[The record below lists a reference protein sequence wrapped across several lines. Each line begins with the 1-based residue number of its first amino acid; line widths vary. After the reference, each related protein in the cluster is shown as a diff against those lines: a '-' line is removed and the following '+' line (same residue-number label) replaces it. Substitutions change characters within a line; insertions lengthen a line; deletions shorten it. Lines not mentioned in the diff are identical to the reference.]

1 MCLMFWEGV
10 KMNKKTFADVV
21 EGDIVYVAVG
31 DIVLGE
37 TVKHVEHF
45 KKRTHIRVTT
55 RKSKDYEDWFTM
67 CPNNNASRQSM
78 PTNAVL
84 FTEKADAWQYLLDK
98 AKKQYFD
105 AMNSVRNRK
114 NHLITICERMGL
126 EVEDV
131 IAEGA

>member
-1 MCLMFWEGV
+1 MCLMFLEGV

-55 RKSKDYEDWFTM
+55 RKSKDCEDWFTM

-84 FTEKADAWQYLLDK
+84 FTEKADAWQYLLDN
-98 AKKQYFD
+98 AKKTIYG
-105 AMNSVRNRK
+105 RGEHRK
-114 NHLITICERMGL
+114 MSEEPSGNHLR
-126 EVEDV
+126 
-131 IAEGA
+131 AYGAGR